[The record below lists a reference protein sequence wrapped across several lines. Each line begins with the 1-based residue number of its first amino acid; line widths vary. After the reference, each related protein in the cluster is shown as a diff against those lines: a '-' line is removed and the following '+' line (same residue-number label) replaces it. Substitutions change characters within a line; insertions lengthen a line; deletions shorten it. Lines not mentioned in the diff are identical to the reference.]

1 MKKKFKARK
10 KTKIISE
17 KTGQGANY
25 RFTVNPLIKQE
36 LLQILKESKTPSENS
51 EETINYASMWK
62 NFEEPQD
69 FTKGVKKL
77 AQQLGIFTYS
87 LSKYDI

>member
-1 MKKKFKARK
+1 MKKKFRARK
-10 KTKIISE
+10 KSKNISE
-17 KTGQGANY
+17 RNSQAVNY

-36 LLQILKESKTPSENS
+36 LLQILKESKTPSETS
-51 EETINYASMWK
+51 EEHDNLVIWK

-69 FTKGVKKL
+69 FTKGVTTL
-77 AQQLGIFTYS
+77 AQALGIRTYS

>member
-10 KTKIISE
+10 KTKNIAE
-17 KTGQGANY
+17 KTGQGTNY

-36 LLQILKESKTPSENS
+36 LLQILKESKTPSESS
-51 EETINYASMWK
+51 EEPVSYAPWK

-69 FTKGVKKL
+69 FTKGVKRL
-77 AQQLGIFTYS
+77 AEEMGVFTYA

>member
-10 KTKIISE
+10 KSKKISE
-17 KTGQGANY
+17 KTGQGSNF
-25 RFTVNPLIKQE
+25 RFNVNPLIKQE

-51 EETINYASMWK
+51 DEQVNYTTWK
-62 NFEEPQD
+62 NFDEPQD
-69 FTKGVKKL
+69 FTKGVKIL
-77 AQQLGIFTYS
+77 AQELGIFTCF

>member
-10 KTKIISE
+10 KTKNIAE
-17 KTGQGANY
+17 KSSQGTNY

-51 EETINYASMWK
+51 EEHVSYTSWK

-77 AQQLGIFTYS
+77 AQGLGIFTYS
-87 LSKYDI
+87 ISKYDI

>member
-10 KTKIISE
+10 KTKNISE
-17 KTGQGANY
+17 KPGQGSNY

-51 EETINYASMWK
+51 EESINYATWN
-62 NFEEPQD
+62 NFEEPQE
-69 FTKGVKKL
+69 FAKSVKKL
-77 AQQLGIFTYS
+77 AQELGIFTYS
-87 LSKYDI
+87 LSKYDV